1 MTARH
6 GLVLPCL
13 HVAREVVPVRRILL
27 YAAPAVFWLTV
38 AHAQQPQV
46 ISTPILTSDENFRD
60 LAGIAARYGGT
71 GFADTT
77 TNNGVMRTGV
87 LYRSEVLNLSN
98 ADFATLSALHIT
110 RDIDLRTP
118 TEIAATPDR
127 VPIGAAYTN
136 VNIYGTPAPPPP
148 GPLTTQATAVALFA
162 SQYRAF
168 VTGPVQRAGFG
179 TVLIDLAHAG
189 EGALYHC
196 SAGKD
201 RTGWTSALLQSIAG
215 VAPATI
221 MNDYLATNQY
231 EAGQISAEVAA
242 IRAAVGDAAA
252 TILAPTLGVQNSF
265 LQAALNQV
273 TASYGSI
280 DAYLIQGL
288 GLTQADIYVL
298 RAKMVEFPTLPGQS
312 GLDGNAAAGAALLNA
327 LQDSPLSGTYTAFNY
342 YLQSAIDAGTLGDVP
357 SQVGGQVRADAAAY
371 LLRQPLWLDA
381 ALASYADGRDLVPGQ
396 TSIWL
401 TGLGGTFG
409 TGAHGGAA
417 SSSEQSAG
425 PLMGAT
431 HRIDTQAS
439 VFLGIGYDW
448 GSVGSAGASADV
460 GTVLGT
466 VGGRYAF
473 GSLEEGPFVA
483 ARADVGGLNYNGK
496 RPLSGGLGTA
506 TGSAPGMVFDA
517 QAVLG
522 DVIRLAPFT
531 VTPQA
536 GVRVAHV
543 TLGGFQE
550 SGSEL
555 ALDVARLSHTG
566 SSLLAGVEVGL
577 DPWVLHEWTITP
589 SATLG
594 SELAL
599 GNPQVASSGSLY
611 GFTVNQYAAYDSR
624 YLLEAGL
631 GVTAKHGAFG
641 VRAGLNAVHGDGSSG
656 VSGQLSLAYRF

>member
-1 MTARH
+1 M
-6 GLVLPCL
+6 
-13 HVAREVVPVRRILL
+13 RRILL
-27 YAAPAVFWLTV
+27 GAVPAVFWLAATP
-38 AHAQQPQV
+38 ALAQQA
-46 ISTPILTSDENFRD
+46 ISTPIMSSDENFRD

-77 TNNGVMRTGV
+77 THNGVMRTGV
-87 LYRSEVLNLSN
+87 FYRSEVLNVSD
-98 ADFATLSALHIT
+98 ADLATLSALHIT
-110 RDIDLRTP
+110 LDIDLRTP
-118 TEIAATPDR
+118 SEIAMTPDH
-127 VPIGAAYTN
+127 VPNGASYVN
-136 VNIYGTPAPPPP
+136 VNIYGTSS
-148 GPLTTQATAVALFA
+148 PLQSGTPTTAAQATAQFE

-168 VTGPVQRAGFG
+168 VTDPVQRAAFG

-189 EGALYHC
+189 ESALYHC

-221 MNDYLATNQY
+221 MNDYLASNRY
-231 EAGQISAEVAA
+231 EAGKISAELAA
-242 IRAAVGDAAA
+242 IRAASGDAAA
-252 TILAPTLGVQNSF
+252 AILAPTLGVQSSF
-265 LQAALNQV
+265 LQAALDQV

-280 DAYLIQGL
+280 DAYLTQGL
-288 GLTQADIYVL
+288 GLSQADIYVL
-298 RAKMVEFPTLPGQS
+298 RAKMVDYRILPGQS
-312 GLDGNAAAGAALLNA
+312 DLVGNAASGAALLNA
-327 LQDSPLSGTYTAFNY
+327 LQASPLSGTYTSFNY

-381 ALASYADGRDLVPGQ
+381 ALATYADGRDLAPGQ
-396 TSIWL
+396 TGIWL
-401 TGLGGTFG
+401 TGLGGTFASNG
-409 TGAHGGAA
+409 HGGAA
-417 SSSEQSAG
+417 GSAEQSAG
-425 PLMGAT
+425 PVMGAT
-431 HRIDTQAS
+431 YRVDTQAS

-473 GSLEEGPFVA
+473 GSLEEGLYLA
-483 ARADVGGLNYNGK
+483 ARTDVGGLDYIGK
-496 RPLSGGLGTA
+496 RPLGDGLGTA
-506 TGSAPGMVFDA
+506 TGSAPGAVFGA

-566 SSLLAGVEVGL
+566 SSLLAGVEAGL
-577 DPWVLHEWTITP
+577 DPWLLHDWAITP
-589 SATLG
+589 STTLG
-594 SELAL
+594 AELAL
-599 GNPQVASSGSLY
+599 GNPLVASSGSLY

-631 GVTAKHGAFG
+631 GATARRGAFG
-641 VRAGLNAVHGDGSSG
+641 MRAGVNAVHGEGSNG
-656 VSGQLSLAYRF
+656 VNGQLSVAYRF